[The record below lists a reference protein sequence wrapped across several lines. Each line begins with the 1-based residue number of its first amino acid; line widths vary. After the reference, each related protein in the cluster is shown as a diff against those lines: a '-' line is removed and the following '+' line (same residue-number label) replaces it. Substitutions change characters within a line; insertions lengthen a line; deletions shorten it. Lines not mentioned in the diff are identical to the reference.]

1 MKLLLKILKIT
12 SILIFS
18 VLIVLFS
25 ASLILQDEVADYV
38 MKALDLN
45 FQTKLE
51 TESYRLSLIKRFP
64 RASVEMKNVLVH
76 SSPGFDRSAFGEINT
91 DTLLSAKS
99 ASFVCKMINIL
110 RGDYTFTRI
119 NIRSGNLNLFTDT
132 AGRIN
137 YEFSK
142 EKGDKTGEEEVTLNL
157 KRVNLSDVRVVYN
170 DLNADLV
177 IKSKIGNSRIRS
189 RISDDKI
196 EFDGNSDMVFEFFR
210 LGGFAIRQ
218 NIPALLEV
226 GLNKNVKGIF
236 FKKSTLSVDNWDI
249 ILTGFI
255 ASDNYLDLN
264 VSGKNIDIS
273 KITDL
278 LPEKYRKTASEYH
291 PSGILEIDSKIKGV
305 SSRTNNPHYEISWS
319 LNNAHID
326 YNKSDLKI
334 DKFSFDGSYSNGEKN
349 RPETSS
355 FTIRNFITKL
365 GSSEYKGGFTISDFS
380 KPKVEL
386 TFDGIL
392 FPAELKEFLNL
403 RNVERA
409 DGSIDM
415 KIRLSGY
422 LEKKDRY
429 KLADLLDLNSR
440 SEMVF
445 NSFGIKLNN
454 KQIDLK
460 DAGGKILFNEST
472 VSDNFQFVFNDQKIN
487 LDGKL
492 NNLPE
497 WLAGKPVNLTGSV
510 SVTSSSIRPE
520 LFFNT
525 SSEPEENKAT
535 RSSVTFP
542 DDIVLDL
549 EFNIDTLIYKT
560 FKAEELRG
568 TISYK
573 PKLLI
578 IRTINLNSQKGTIS
592 GNGLIVQDANK
603 SFISRG
609 SFALK
614 EIDIKE
620 AFTTFHNFGQDFL
633 KAENIAGSLSGT
645 LSLLLPLDSLG
656 NPITKSTTAEGTYI
670 IVNGELNNFE
680 PVKQLSSFIEL
691 SELENIKFDQLEND
705 FFIRDNFLY
714 IPQMDIKSSAAD
726 LSVNGKHSFENYY
739 EYHVKMLLSEILSKK
754 ARKNRNVVTEFGVVE
769 DDGLGRMSLL
779 LKIENKGDDVKVSY
793 DLKAAGSQIRND
805 IKKEREAL
813 KTIFNQEYGSARYD
827 PSRDDKTTGK
837 PRFSITWEGSD
848 TTKTVMEPEEIRKK
862 NILRNLFRKK

>member
-12 SILIFS
+12 STLIFS

-99 ASFVCKMINIL
+99 ASVVCKMINIL

-189 RISDDKI
+189 RISDNKI

-218 NIPALLEV
+218 KIPALLEV

-236 FKKSTLSVDNWDI
+236 FKKSTLSIDNWDI

-278 LPEKYRKTASEYH
+278 LPEKYRKTVSEYH

-355 FTIRNFITKL
+355 FTIRNFTTKL
-365 GSSEYKGGFTISDFS
+365 GSSEYRGGFTISDFS
-380 KPKVEL
+380 KPKAEL
-386 TFDGIL
+386 TFDGVL
-392 FPAELKEFLNL
+392 FPSELKEFLNL
-403 RNVERA
+403 QNVEGA

-440 SEMVF
+440 SELVF

-454 KQIDLK
+454 KQVDLK
-460 DAGGKILFNEST
+460 DANGKILFNEST
-472 VSDNFQFVFNDQKIN
+472 VADNFQFIFNDQKIN

-691 SELENIKFDQLEND
+691 SELENIKFDQLENH

-769 DDGLGRMSLL
+769 DDGLGRISLL
-779 LKIENKGDDVKVSY
+779 LKIESKGDDVKVSY

-813 KTIFNQEYGSARYD
+813 KTIFNQEYGSTRYD
-827 PSRDDKTTGK
+827 PSRADKTTGK

-848 TTKTVMEPEEIRKK
+848 TTKTVLEPEEIRKK
-862 NILRNLFRKK
+862 NILRNFFRKK